1 MTIDEFVALL
11 VDFHGDL
18 ELMVRGHPFTQE
30 EIAEAL
36 DLTEPEGAEF
46 VILMKMLSDAG
57 IPGNF
62 FM

>member
-46 VILMKMLSDAG
+46 VILMKMLSAAR
-57 IPGNF
+57 
-62 FM
+62 